1 MIAAVGL
8 GPLVRHLPGGLETPL
23 GQDGLT
29 LSAGERHRVAL
40 ARALLCPAPIVLLD
54 EPTASLDPPSV
65 TQMAEAIVPWLAGRT
80 VVLAA
85 HQPLLLPHFDAVL
98 DVATSAPLPLTAGIS

>member
-1 MIAAVGL
+1 
-8 GPLVRHLPGGLETPL
+8 
-23 GQDGLT
+23 
-29 LSAGERHRVAL
+29 VAL

-65 TQMAEAIVPWLAGRT
+65 TLMAEAIAPWLAGRT

-98 DVATSAPLPLTAGIS
+98 DVATSASLPLTAAIS